1 MAKMASSE
9 GKSFNPIDS
18 KLLGSLAGTTPAEP
32 AQPVTPPPAVQ
43 MPQPQPSVAE
53 EQVTPPKRPKAEA
66 DSTPRPGPARRPQPQ
81 EERLSRV
88 VKCLFTPSE
97 DQEHRNLLNRLRE
110 KTGITL
116 SFSHLMRPFFALLL
130 LSEEELTRELAN
142 AGLRRPINDKNALA
156 AFERELAAIIH
167 AALRRTEQEV
177 PNEKV

>member
-1 MAKMASSE
+1 MAKIAPSE

-18 KLLGSLAGTTPAEP
+18 KLLGSLADATPAEP
-32 AQPVTPPPAVQ
+32 AQPVTALPAVPK
-43 MPQPQPSVAE
+43 PQPKPAVAE
-53 EQVTPPKRPKAEA
+53 EQETPPKP
-66 DSTPRPGPARRPQPQ
+66 SPARRPQPQ

-97 DQEHRNLLNRLRE
+97 EQELRNLINRLRE
-110 KTGITL
+110 KTGVTL

-142 AGLRRPINDKNALA
+142 AGLRRPINDKNALS

-167 AALRRTEQEV
+167 AALRRTEQKV
-177 PNEKV
+177 LNEKA